1 MAVNLFD
8 TQLYRDLYPDLKQA
22 GLTSDA
28 QLRDHFLNFGANEG
42 RVFSRFADLKYYN
55 TSYSDLKNAGLTT
68 NRQLFE
74 HMEQFGAAEGRRL
87 GASFNVGYYRAA
99 YQDLAQANLNNEILT
114 AHYQSF
120 GSKEGRLGSEF
131 FNPVFYLDTY
141 ADLKA
146 AFGNDY
152 QRAALHFFTNGIN
165 EGRVGSGP
173 VAPAFNPGEIPGTA
187 YELGALFTQGT
198 INEFVGTSDPQD
210 FYSFVLDKPGN
221 LNVTLSDLTAGAT
234 LKLFADI
241 NGNGQIDVNEEL
253 TSASGTSSNPAVINK
268 NLAQG
273 VYMVDVVTGSP
284 TTNTSYTL
292 NLAKTN
298 IPALPIDP
306 GNTFGTA
313 FDAGTLIGN
322 ENRSYQDAV
331 GTNDRSDFY
340 RFALTGFSRFRLF
353 SSSSEPTVAN
363 LYADKNNNGAI
374 DAGELLGTSSSPVG
388 AVIAQTLNTGTY
400 FVEIASASATDNST
414 YNLSLES
421 QVALI

>member
-8 TQLYRDLYPDLKQA
+8 VQLYRDLYPDLKQA

-28 QLRDHFLNFGANEG
+28 QLRQHFLDSGANEG

-68 NRQLFE
+68 NRQLFD
-74 HMEQFGAAEGRRL
+74 HMENFGAAEGRRL
-87 GASFNVGYYRAA
+87 GTSFNVGYYRAA

-131 FNPVFYLDTY
+131 FNPVSYLNTY

-152 QRAALHFFTNGIN
+152 QRAAQHFFTDGIR
-165 EGRVGSGP
+165 EGRIGSGP

-187 YELGALFTQGT
+187 YELGALYTQGT

-210 FYSFVLDKPGN
+210 FYSFVLDKPSN
-221 LNVTLSDLTAGAT
+221 LNVTLSGLTANAT

-241 NGNGQIDVNEEL
+241 NGNQQIDANEEL
-253 TSASGTSSNPAVINK
+253 TSASGNSSNPAVINK

-273 VYMVDVVTGSP
+273 LYMVDVVTGSP
-284 TTNTSYTL
+284 TSSTSYSL

-298 IPALPIDP
+298 IPALLTDP
-306 GNTFGTA
+306 GNTLGTA
-313 FDAGTLIGN
+313 FDTGTLIGTRN
-322 ENRSYQDAV
+322 YQDFV
-331 GTNDRSDFY
+331 GTNDRDDFY
-340 RFALTGFSRFRLF
+340 RFVLGNFSNF
-353 SSSSEPTVAN
+353 SLSLSGVTDSTVAN
-363 LYADKNNNGAI
+363 LYADNNSNGAI
-374 DAGELLGTSSSPVG
+374 DPGELLGSALASSSTIG
-388 AVIAQTLNTGTY
+388 SIARSLNAGTY
-400 FVEIASASATDNST
+400 FVDIVPASATANTS
-414 YNLSLES
+414 YNLSLT
-421 QVALI
+421 A